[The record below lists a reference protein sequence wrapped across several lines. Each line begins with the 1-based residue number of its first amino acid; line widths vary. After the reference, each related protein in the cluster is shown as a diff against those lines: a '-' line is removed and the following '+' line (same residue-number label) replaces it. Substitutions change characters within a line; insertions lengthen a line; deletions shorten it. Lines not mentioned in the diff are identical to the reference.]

1 MPHNMAIDITGPKV
15 LTPAILFALL
25 SPGLILSLPSLRLFP
40 GVRTNLQATLLH
52 AIVLALVYYL
62 IARFVLVISLRPA
75 DLIIPVILF
84 ILLTPGILLT
94 IPPGRKGVFMSGQT
108 STTAVGVHTIVFA
121 LVFSFLRGQFPNYY

>member
-1 MPHNMAIDITGPKV
+1 MAIDITGPKV

>member
-1 MPHNMAIDITGPKV
+1 MAIDITGPKV

-25 SPGLILSLPSLRLFP
+25 SPGLLLSLPSLRLFP
-40 GVRTNLQATLLH
+40 GVRTNLQVTLLH

-62 IARFVLVISLRPA
+62 IARFVLAIALRPA
-75 DLIIPVILF
+75 DLIIPVVLF

-108 STTAVGVHTIVFA
+108 STTAIGVHTIVFA